1 VLNKIFGSPQQG
13 YSGAQT
19 PKSISNCCVGKEL
32 MPRWRGP
39 DQMDDDTN
47 ALGFVCHACG
57 REFGHDM
64 VRNRKISQS

>member
-1 VLNKIFGSPQQG
+1 
-13 YSGAQT
+13 
-19 PKSISNCCVGKEL
+19 

-39 DQMDDDTN
+39 EQMDDDTN

-64 VRNRKISQS
+64 VRDRKISQS